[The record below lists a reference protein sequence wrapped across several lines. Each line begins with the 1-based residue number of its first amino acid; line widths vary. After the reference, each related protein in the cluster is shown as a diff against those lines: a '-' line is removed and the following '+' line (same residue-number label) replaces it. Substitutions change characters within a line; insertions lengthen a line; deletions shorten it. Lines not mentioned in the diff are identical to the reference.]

1 MVDTE
6 AGTMT
11 TMEED
16 MVDMD
21 APVTE
26 EDTDVVDTEA
36 TTIGVTAVDT
46 EATVDM
52 DVVGAT
58 VTGTK
63 RARLFVLRQEG
74 IGLSTKKRIVP

>member
-1 MVDTE
+1 
-6 AGTMT
+6 MT

-16 MVDMD
+16 TVDMD

-26 EDTDVVDTEA
+26 EDTAVVDT
-36 TTIGVTAVDT
+36 TTIGATEVDT

-52 DVVGAT
+52 DAVGAT

-63 RARLFVLRQEG
+63 RARLFVLRQQG
-74 IGLSTKKRIVP
+74 IGLSTKNRIVP